1 MSSSSYSYSSS
12 PARKRDDRSDYSDYS
27 SSSESERGPRRG
39 AAAAKRDGPRKAV
52 LHVRNLTR
60 NVNAEHLQEIFGN
73 YGTVQNVE
81 LAVDHEVQLPKGY
94 AYIEFA
100 DHDLAAA
107 AVKHMDGG
115 QIDSNVVSVG
125 IVGAPA
131 APKAAAPPPPRGR
144 YPNYGPARHDY
155 GPPRRRGYSPPR
167 RHSPPPRRHR
177 RSRSRSP
184 MRRDRSPPRRRDRS
198 PPRRASPPRSRHR
211 DRGRGGRRYYS
222 DSGSDESY

>member
-12 PARKRDDRSDYSDYS
+12 PARKRGDKSDYSDYS

-131 APKAAAPPPPRGR
+131 APKAAAPPPPLALALAHA
-144 YPNYGPARHDY
+144 ARSLAATEARPVAAAPRLSAEVA
-155 GPPRRRGYSPPR
+155 PPRQGSGRPPVL
-167 RHSPPPRRHR
+167 
-177 RSRSRSP
+177 
-184 MRRDRSPPRRRDRS
+184 
-198 PPRRASPPRSRHR
+198 
-211 DRGRGGRRYYS
+211 
-222 DSGSDESY
+222 